1 MSKFKY
7 FKREDGVISSSIITY
22 AGFLGAPFEMED
34 VELRLTIDENSD
46 MLVDIENKHYFNEL
60 EIQEIN
66 KCINSLDWTV
76 EVDDIQ
82 FVNLLEDELSP
93 IYKLIKI

>member
-34 VELRLTIDENSD
+34 VELKLTIDENGD

-66 KCINSLDWTV
+66 KCIKSLDWSV
-76 EVDDIQ
+76 EVDNIH